1 MNAKTGADWLGLAIS
16 LFLLAMAAT
25 VVIAVP
31 RIIFTARDEDRR
43 RYVLALLTL
52 VSPPVVLALAT
63 RSLVAL
69 VRRTGVIPVPELWP
83 IFVSLPAAMALSASA
98 AFVLPFRTTRER
110 ALALVGG
117 AIAGFM
123 IYGLLVGH

>member
-1 MNAKTGADWLGLAIS
+1 MNANPGPDWLSLGIS

-31 RIIFTARDEDRR
+31 RIILTAQGEDRR
-43 RYVLALLTL
+43 RYVAALLAL
-52 VSPPVVLALAT
+52 VAPPVVLALAT
-63 RSLVAL
+63 RSVVAPI
-69 VRRTGVIPVPELWP
+69 RRTGVIPVPELWP
-83 IFVSLPAAMALSASA
+83 ILVSLPVEMALSASA

-110 ALALVGG
+110 ALSILGG

-123 IYGLLVGH
+123 IFGLLVGH